1 MRTGHSKPLN
11 YSAYTS
17 QWTYASIHCCLIE
30 RIHHNALPAFVT
42 QGTRTPAKPINL
54 VLVAP
59 ARLELAACGLK
70 IRSSNQLS
78 YRTLCVGIPGFEPG
92 TPCSQS
98 RYATGLRYIPIL
110 VRPPGVEPMTFLPS
124 VKRSEPLS
132 YGLYLMHTYKVDE
145 TLQVHEHQVL
155 KLQFIS
161 TKVIK
166 RASYR
171 TRTDDNEI
179 TNHAL
184 YQLS

>member
-1 MRTGHSKPLN
+1 
-11 YSAYTS
+11 
-17 QWTYASIHCCLIE
+17 
-30 RIHHNALPAFVT
+30 
-42 QGTRTPAKPINL
+42 
-54 VLVAP
+54 
-59 ARLELAACGLK
+59 
-70 IRSSNQLS
+70 
-78 YRTLCVGIPGFEPG
+78 
-92 TPCSQS
+92 
-98 RYATGLRYIPIL
+98 
-110 VRPPGVEPMTFLPS
+110 MTFLPS